1 MDYNCNSNIKDD
13 QNEYNLVS
21 YCIKNEKYQAC
32 EMLITLCKDKL
43 DVIERNSDN
52 STLYGCACN
61 KGNKKILK
69 LLNDNFSSQID
80 YHSSQI
86 YYNRKLLTPIY
97 YFIRIYGKKDMKN
110 NYD

>member
-1 MDYNCNSNIKDD
+1 MDYNCNPNIKDD

-21 YCIKNEKYQAC
+21 YCIKNKKYQAC

-52 STLYGCACN
+52 STLYGCALQIYN
-61 KGNKKILK
+61 EKILK

-86 YYNRKLLTPIY
+86 YDNRKLVTPIY
-97 YFIRIYGKKDMKN
+97 NFVKK
-110 NYD
+110 NYH